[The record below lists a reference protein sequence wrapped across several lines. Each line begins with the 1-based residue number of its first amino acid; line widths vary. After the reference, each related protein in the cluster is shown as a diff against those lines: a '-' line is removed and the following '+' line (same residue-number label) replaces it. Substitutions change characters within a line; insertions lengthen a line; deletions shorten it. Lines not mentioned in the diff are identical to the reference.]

1 MKISS
6 RLKKLTKEEKA
17 KDDTLGKILNK
28 LHEKDHF
35 FLIIL
40 LAIPPATP
48 LAFIPGFSLIFGISI
63 ALITLQ
69 LLVRHNKIWLPQKLK
84 NKKIPDD
91 INKGIIKVIP
101 YVQFLEKY
109 IERRWVFL
117 SSSPIKYF
125 FIVFIFF
132 LSIFLMLPIPYVDF
146 IFSFA
151 IIAVATGL
159 IERDGLLL
167 IGALFFIVIYT
178 LILFFILNSAILLG
192 YKLYKFLI

>member
-1 MKISS
+1 M
-6 RLKKLTKEEKA
+6 KKLTKEEKE
-17 KDDTLGKILNK
+17 KDHTLGKTLNK
-28 LHEKDHF
+28 FQEKDHF

-69 LLVRHNKIWLPQKLK
+69 LLVRHNKLWLPQKLK

-91 INKGIIKVIP
+91 INEGIIKVIP

-109 IERRWVFL
+109 IKRRWIFL
-117 SSSPIKYF
+117 SSNPIKYF
-125 FIVFIFF
+125 FIAFLFL
-132 LSIFLMLPIPYVDF
+132 LSIFLILPIPYVHLV
-146 IFSFA
+146 FSFA
-151 IIAVATGL
+151 IIAIATGL
-159 IERDGLLL
+159 IERDGFLL
-167 IGALFFIVIYT
+167 ISALFFIIIYT